1 MDLLSMPLWERSLVA
16 GAAIALT
23 ALLRAVCGNRLPR
36 RTYVALW
43 DLAIARLL
51 LPFALPFERTPLSML
66 RDALVSPALMAQTAV
81 RAAPQALPAP
91 AVQAFSEAAVQET
104 LSLPLGRIVY
114 VAVALLLAG
123 HFLRAY
129 RVSLLAFGEALPD
142 ASPSVAAALRAFPLR
157 RRVRVCV
164 SGRISAPLSYGVL
177 HPVILLPKGMD
188 RSGDAVLYVMVHELE
203 HIRALDAARKLLLTA
218 CVCLHWM
225 NPLVLIMFLLAN
237 RDMELLCDARVLA
250 RLGRSARRSYALTL
264 LSLEER
270 RSGLSPLVSS
280 FSMTAI
286 EERIIAMKNLKKTS
300 AASALAAAL
309 LVMGTG
315 AALAAGTQTTIIG
328 GADGPTA
335 IWLALEP
342 DAAEDDARTEVV
354 ISRETYE
361 KQFAQYAP
369 YGLSLDDGRLS
380 YAGKRVRYF
389 EDMYP
394 VGTDG
399 MAGTVMQF
407 PDGEVD
413 VYAVRD
419 LSAPIV
425 RREDGS
431 FDPSGTLTG
440 LREATQAEFDAY
452 TAAMEAPD
460 PESVAVAVESGTVC
474 VGEGTMTSIAAT
486 MDGEVISITAEDD
499 AGVADGGKQEIVWIE
514 QATERALDAV
524 VWWTAEEYEAYME
537 QQRREMEQCVAE
549 GVSGWTNTDG
559 WFVWT
564 QEKMDEAM
572 KLYEQTLAD
581 IRNGVKISKTVN
593 GAQDVVVIQKEA
605 GSVTQGE
612 AGAQTAITYSIGK

>member
-1 MDLLSMPLWERSLVA
+1 
-16 GAAIALT
+16 
-23 ALLRAVCGNRLPR
+23 
-36 RTYVALW
+36 
-43 DLAIARLL
+43 
-51 LPFALPFERTPLSML
+51 
-66 RDALVSPALMAQTAV
+66 
-81 RAAPQALPAP
+81 
-91 AVQAFSEAAVQET
+91 
-104 LSLPLGRIVY
+104 
-114 VAVALLLAG
+114 
-123 HFLRAY
+123 
-129 RVSLLAFGEALPD
+129 
-142 ASPSVAAALRAFPLR
+142 
-157 RRVRVCV
+157 
-164 SGRISAPLSYGVL
+164 
-177 HPVILLPKGMD
+177 
-188 RSGDAVLYVMVHELE
+188 MVHELE

-315 AALAAGTQTTIIG
+315 AALAAGTQTAIIG

-440 LREATQAEFDAY
+440 LREATQAEFDAN

-460 PESVAVAVESGTVC
+460 PESVAVAVESGTVR

-499 AGVADGGKQEIVWIE
+499 ADVTDSGEQEIVWIE
-514 QATERALDAV
+514 QATERAPDAV

-549 GVSGWTNTDG
+549 GVSGWTNADG

-572 KLYEQTLAD
+572 KLHEQTLAD

-593 GAQDVVVIQKEA
+593 GTQDVVV
-605 GSVTQGE
+605 SVTPEE

>member
-66 RDALVSPALMAQTAV
+66 RDALVSPALMAQTAF

-104 LSLPLGRIVY
+104 LSLSLGKIVY
-114 VAVALLLAG
+114 VVVALLLAG

-142 ASPSVAAALRAFPLR
+142 DSPSVAAALRAFPLR

-188 RSGDAVLYVMVHELE
+188 RSGDTVLYVMVHELE

-440 LREATQAEFDAY
+440 LREATQAEFDAN

-460 PESVAVAVESGTVC
+460 PESVAVAVESGTVR

-499 AGVADGGKQEIVWIE
+499 ADVTDSGEQEIVWIE
-514 QATERALDAV
+514 QATERAPDAV

-549 GVSGWTNTDG
+549 GVSGWTNADG

-572 KLYEQTLAD
+572 KLHEQTLAD

-593 GAQDVVVIQKEA
+593 GTQDVVV
-605 GSVTQGE
+605 SVTPEE

>member
-16 GAAIALT
+16 GASIALT

-36 RTYVALW
+36 RTYVVLW

-66 RDALVSPALMAQTAV
+66 RDALVPPALMVQEAV
-81 RAAPQALPAP
+81 RAAPPVLAAP
-91 AVQAFSEAAVQET
+91 AVQAVSEAAVQET

-114 VAVALLLAG
+114 VVVALLLAG
-123 HFLRAY
+123 YFLRAY
-129 RVSLLAFGEALPD
+129 RVSLRAFGEALPD
-142 ASPSVAAALRAFPLR
+142 DSPSVAAALRAFPLR

-164 SGRISAPLSYGVL
+164 SGRISAPLSYGVI

-188 RSGDAVLYVMVHELE
+188 RSGDTVLYVMVHELE
-203 HIRALDAARKLLLTA
+203 HIRALDAVRKLLLTA

-225 NPLVLIMFLLAN
+225 NPLVLVMFLLAN

-250 RLGRSARRSYALTL
+250 RLGRSARRGYALTL

-286 EERIIAMKNLKKTS
+286 EERIIAMKNLKKMS
-300 AASALAAAL
+300 AASAMAAAL
-309 LVMGTG
+309 LVLGTG
-315 AALAAGTQTTIIG
+315 AALAAGTKTVILG

-335 IWLALEP
+335 VWLAQEN
-342 DAAEDDARTEVV
+342 ASAGNDARTEVV

-380 YAGKRVRYF
+380 YEGKRVRYF

-431 FDPSGTLTG
+431 FDPSGKLTG
-440 LREATQAEFDAY
+440 LREATQAEFDAN
-452 TAAMEAPD
+452 TAAIEAPEL
-460 PESVAVAVESGTVC
+460 ESAAVAVEAGTVR

-499 AGVADGGKQEIVWIE
+499 TAVAGSGEQEIVWIE
-514 QATERALDAV
+514 QPAEDAV

-549 GVSGWTNTDG
+549 GVSGWTNADG

-572 KLYEQTLAD
+572 KLHEQTLAD

-612 AGAQTAITYSIGK
+612 ADAQTAITYSIGK

>member
-104 LSLPLGRIVY
+104 LSLPLGKIVY

-142 ASPSVAAALRAFPLR
+142 DSPSVAAALRAFPLR

-361 KQFAQYAP
+361 KQLAQYAP

-460 PESVAVAVESGTVC
+460 PESVAVAVESGTVR

-499 AGVADGGKQEIVWIE
+499 AGVADSGKQEIVWIE
-514 QATERALDAV
+514 QATERAPDAV
-524 VWWTAEEYEAYME
+524 VWWTAEEYDAYME

-593 GAQDVVVIQKEA
+593 GAQDVVV
-605 GSVTQGE
+605 SVTPEE

>member
-23 ALLRAVCGNRLPR
+23 ALLRTVCGNRLPR
-36 RTYVALW
+36 RTYVVLW

-66 RDALVSPALMAQTAV
+66 RDAFVPPALMAQEAV
-81 RAAPQALPAP
+81 RAAPPVLAAP
-91 AVQAFSEAAVQET
+91 AVQAVSEAAVQET

-114 VAVALLLAG
+114 VVVALLLAG
-123 HFLRAY
+123 YFLRAY
-129 RVSLLAFGEALPD
+129 RVSLRAFGEALPD
-142 ASPSVAAALRAFPLR
+142 DSPSVAAALRAFPLR

-177 HPVILLPKGMD
+177 RPVILLPKGMD
-188 RSGDAVLYVMVHELE
+188 RSGDTVLYVMVHELE
-203 HIRALDAARKLLLTA
+203 HIRALDAVRKLLLTA

-225 NPLVLIMFLLAN
+225 NPLVLVMFLLAN
-237 RDMELLCDARVLA
+237 RDMELLCDAHVLA
-250 RLGRSARRSYALTL
+250 RLGRSARRGYALTL

-286 EERIIAMKNLKKTS
+286 EERIIAMKNLKKMS
-300 AASALAAAL
+300 AASAMAAAL
-309 LVMGTG
+309 LVLGTG
-315 AALAAGTQTTIIG
+315 AALAAGTKTVILG

-335 IWLALEP
+335 VWLAQENASAGN
-342 DAAEDDARTEVV
+342 DAHTEVV

-380 YAGKRVRYF
+380 YEGKRVHYF

-431 FDPSGTLTG
+431 FDPSGKLTG
-440 LREATQAEFDAY
+440 LREATQAEFDAN
-452 TAAMEAPD
+452 TAAIEAPEL
-460 PESVAVAVESGTVC
+460 ESAAVAVEAGTVR

-486 MDGEVISITAEDD
+486 MDGEVISIIAEDD
-499 AGVADGGKQEIVWIE
+499 TAVAGSGEQEIAWIAQPAE
-514 QATERALDAV
+514 DAV

-549 GVSGWTNTDG
+549 GVSGWTNADG

-572 KLYEQTLAD
+572 KLHEQTLAD

-593 GAQDVVVIQKEA
+593 GAQDVVVIQKAA

-612 AGAQTAITYSIGK
+612 ADAQTAITYSIGK

>member
-104 LSLPLGRIVY
+104 LSLSLGKIVY
-114 VAVALLLAG
+114 VVVALLLAG

-142 ASPSVAAALRAFPLR
+142 DSPSVAAALRAFPLR

-188 RSGDAVLYVMVHELE
+188 RSGDTVLYVMVHELE

-440 LREATQAEFDAY
+440 LREATQAEFDAN

-460 PESVAVAVESGTVC
+460 PESVAVAVESGTVR

-499 AGVADGGKQEIVWIE
+499 ADVTDSGEQEIVWIE
-514 QATERALDAV
+514 QATERAPDAV

-549 GVSGWTNTDG
+549 GVSGWTNADG

-572 KLYEQTLAD
+572 KLHEQTLAD

-593 GAQDVVVIQKEA
+593 GTQDVVV
-605 GSVTQGE
+605 SVTPEE

>member
-91 AVQAFSEAAVQET
+91 AVQAFSEATVQET
-104 LSLPLGRIVY
+104 LSLPLGKIVY

-142 ASPSVAAALRAFPLR
+142 DSPSVAAALRAFPLR

-460 PESVAVAVESGTVC
+460 PESVAVAVESGTVR

-499 AGVADGGKQEIVWIE
+499 ADVTDSGEQEIVWIE
-514 QATERALDAV
+514 QPSERAPDAV

-549 GVSGWTNTDG
+549 GVSGWTNADG

-572 KLYEQTLAD
+572 KLHEQTLAD

-593 GAQDVVVIQKEA
+593 GTQDVVV
-605 GSVTQGE
+605 SVTPEE